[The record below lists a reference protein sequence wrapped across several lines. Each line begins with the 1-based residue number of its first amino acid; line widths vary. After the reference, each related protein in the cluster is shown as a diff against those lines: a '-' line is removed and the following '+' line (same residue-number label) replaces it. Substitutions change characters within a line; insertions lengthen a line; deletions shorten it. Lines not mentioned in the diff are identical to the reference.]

1 MATRSAAGGVKITVP
16 ATWIASWTLYDL
28 ANTIWS
34 YGIFSYGIG
43 LYLNRQLGDADGGL
57 WLQVSIAISVGF
69 NALVSPAIG
78 AISDRAGKRLP
89 YLLFFTVM
97 AVVPTFFVTNVP
109 VLLGVALFCLAN
121 FGYQAALV
129 YYDATIRVVSTP
141 ANRGWVSGLG
151 NGLGYLGTILI
162 GVIILVMSSYLPD
175 SPSDTEFY
183 AFIRNVFILAPA
195 LFAVLAIPMF
205 LVIKEV
211 PEPAGRS
218 TKKSSLL
225 ATLDTIKDL
234 KKVPGLR
241 RFLIA
246 RFFYTDAQNTVISIM
261 TVFATS
267 AVGFSLGMANIVL
280 VALASTAVVGGI
292 YWGRR
297 TDSHGPK
304 SSLNKV
310 LTLWSIALLLGAV
323 SLFFKGEAIAGFTQG
338 QVMFVV
344 AGVILG
350 FGFGGLSGAD
360 RILMFRLSPPKQLG
374 EFYGLYGLVGK
385 GSQVIGSL
393 IYGATLFFLFEP
405 LQEKAYAVGLLTLLA
420 TMLVGWYLLKGV
432 PEQREG

>member
-1 MATRSAAGGVKITVP
+1 
-16 ATWIASWTLYDL
+16 
-28 ANTIWS
+28 
-34 YGIFSYGIG
+34 
-43 LYLNRQLGDADGGL
+43 
-57 WLQVSIAISVGF
+57 
-69 NALVSPAIG
+69 
-78 AISDRAGKRLP
+78 LP
-89 YLLFFTVM
+89 YLLFFTLM
-97 AVVPTFFVTNVP
+97 AVIPTFFVTHVP
-109 VLLGVALFCLAN
+109 VLFGVALFCLAN

-162 GVIILVMSSYLPD
+162 GVIILVMSGSLPD
-175 SPSDTEFY
+175 APSDAQFY
-183 AFIRNVFILAPA
+183 DFIRNVFILAPA
-195 LFAVLAIPMF
+195 LFAILAIPMF

-218 TKKSSLL
+218 TKKNSLL
-225 ATLDTIKDL
+225 ATLDTIKEL

-304 SSLNKV
+304 SSLNRV
-310 LTLWSIALLLGAV
+310 LALWSVALVLGSISLL
-323 SLFFKGEAIAGFTQG
+323 FTGEAIAGFTQG
-338 QVMFVV
+338 QVIFVI

-360 RILMFRLSPPKQLG
+360 RIIMYRLSPPKQLG